1 MKNVLSSRC
10 DCHHT
15 RKIHSSHSFLGLK
28 IKVMKTRSH
37 ILKFSALLV
46 TFIAVPLFLYFSGN
60 FPKRTT
66 LMETISIVTILA
78 FSLLLSQFFT
88 SRLNYKLMKQIR
100 MVNVV
105 AIHRFIGYFFISVML
120 LHPFFIIVPKFF
132 DDGISPTEAFVKLIT
147 TFSTTG
153 IILGLI
159 AYAVILILM
168 VSAFF
173 RFKMHMHYRTWRSLH
188 GWLTLLFVI
197 TATWH
202 ALDMGRHSNSSFM
215 LFYLLVVA
223 TGIYYVLR
231 KYLFKTAK
239 K

>member
-1 MKNVLSSRC
+1 
-10 DCHHT
+10 
-15 RKIHSSHSFLGLK
+15 
-28 IKVMKTRSH
+28 MKTRSY
-37 ILKFSALLV
+37 IIKFSALII

-60 FPKRTT
+60 FPRRTT
-66 LMETISIVTILA
+66 LMETLSVVTVLA

-105 AIHRFIGYFFISVML
+105 TIHRFIGYVFISVIF

-132 DDGISPTEAFVKLIT
+132 DDGVTPSDAFVRLIT
-147 TFSTTG
+147 TFSSTG
-153 IILGLI
+153 VILGLI
-159 AYAVILILM
+159 AYTIMLILM
-168 VSAFF
+168 VTAFF
-173 RFKMHMHYRTWRSLH
+173 RFKLNLHYRTWRSLH
-188 GWLTLLFVI
+188 GYLTLLFVI

-202 ALDMGRHSNSSFM
+202 VIDMGRHSNISFT

-223 TGIYYVLR
+223 IGIYYVLK
-231 KYLFKTAK
+231 KYFFKKTVK

>member
-1 MKNVLSSRC
+1 
-10 DCHHT
+10 
-15 RKIHSSHSFLGLK
+15 
-28 IKVMKTRSH
+28 MKTKNY
-37 ILKFSALLV
+37 IIKFSALIF
-46 TFIAVPLFLYFSGN
+46 TFIVVPLFLYFSGN
-60 FPKRTT
+60 FERRNI
-66 LMETISIVTILA
+66 LMETLSIVTILA

-105 AIHRFIGYFFISVML
+105 AIHRFIGYIFISVIL

-132 DDGISPTEAFVKLIT
+132 DNTLTPTDAFVRLIT
-147 TFSTTG
+147 TYNTTG

-159 AYAVILILM
+159 AYGIMIILM
-168 VSAFF
+168 VTAFF
-173 RFKMHMHYRTWRSLH
+173 RFKMNLHYRTWRSLH
-188 GWLTLLFVI
+188 GYLTLLFVI

-202 ALDMGRHSNSSFM
+202 VIDMGRHSNGSYT

-223 TGIYYVLR
+223 TGIYYVMR
-231 KYLFKTAK
+231 KYLFKKTAK

>member
-1 MKNVLSSRC
+1 
-10 DCHHT
+10 
-15 RKIHSSHSFLGLK
+15 
-28 IKVMKTRSH
+28 MKTQSY
-37 ILKFSALLV
+37 ILKFSVLII
-46 TFIAVPLFLYFSGN
+46 TFIAVPLVLYYSGN
-60 FPKRTT
+60 FPKRNT
-66 LMETISIVTILA
+66 LMESISILTILA

-105 AIHRFIGYFFISVML
+105 AIHRFIGYFFISVLL
-120 LHPFFIIVPKFF
+120 LHPFFIIIPKFF
-132 DDGISPTEAFVKLIT
+132 DDGIAPTDAFVKLIT

-159 AYAVILILM
+159 GYAIMLILM
-168 VSAFF
+168 VTAFF

-188 GWLTLLFVI
+188 GYLTLLFVI

-202 ALDMGRHSNSSFM
+202 VIDMGRHSNSSFT
-215 LFYLLVVA
+215 LYYLLVVV

-231 KYLFKTAK
+231 KYLFNTAK

>member
-1 MKNVLSSRC
+1 M
-10 DCHHT
+10 
-15 RKIHSSHSFLGLK
+15 GLIMK
-28 IKVMKTRSH
+28 IKSY
-37 ILKFSALLV
+37 IIKFSALIF
-46 TFIAVPLFLYFSGN
+46 TFLAVPLFLYFYGN
-60 FPKRTT
+60 FPRRTT
-66 LMETISIVTILA
+66 LMEALSVVTILA

-105 AIHRFIGYFFISVML
+105 AIHRFIGYVFISVVL

-132 DDGISPTEAFVKLIT
+132 DDGVTPTDAFIRLIT
-147 TFSTTG
+147 TYNTTG

-159 AYAVILILM
+159 EYTVLLILM
-168 VSAFF
+168 VTAFF
-173 RFKMHMHYRTWRSLH
+173 RFKMHLHYRTWRSLH
-188 GWLTLLFVI
+188 GYLTLFFVI

-202 ALDMGRHSNSSFM
+202 VIDMGRHSNSSFT

-239 K
+239 KRTEPMS

>member
-1 MKNVLSSRC
+1 
-10 DCHHT
+10 
-15 RKIHSSHSFLGLK
+15 
-28 IKVMKTRSH
+28 MKTKSYL
-37 ILKFSALLV
+37 LKFSALIF

-60 FPKRTT
+60 FERRTA
-66 LMETISIVTILA
+66 LMEVLSVVTLLA

-105 AIHRFIGYFFISVML
+105 AIHRFIGYVFISVIL

-132 DDGISPTEAFVKLIT
+132 DDAVSPTDAFVRLIT
-147 TFSTTG
+147 TYNTTG

-159 AYAVILILM
+159 AYGIIIILM
-168 VSAFF
+168 VTAFF
-173 RFKMHMHYRTWRSLH
+173 RFKMNLHYRTWRSLH
-188 GWLTLLFVI
+188 GYLTLLFVI

-202 ALDMGRHSNSSFM
+202 VIDMGRHSNSSFT

-231 KYLFKTAK
+231 KDLFKNTAK

>member
-1 MKNVLSSRC
+1 MNARNY
-10 DCHHT
+10 
-15 RKIHSSHSFLGLK
+15 
-28 IKVMKTRSH
+28 
-37 ILKFSALLV
+37 ILKFSALIIA
-46 TFIAVPLFLYFSGN
+46 FIAVPLFLYFFGN
-60 FPKRTT
+60 FPRRTT
-66 LMETISIVTILA
+66 LMETLSIVTILA

-105 AIHRFIGYFFISVML
+105 AIHRVIGYVFISVIL

-132 DDGISPTEAFVKLIT
+132 DDGVTPVDAFVKLST

-159 AYAVILILM
+159 AYAIMLILM
-168 VSAFF
+168 VTAFF

-188 GWLTLLFVI
+188 GYLTLLFVI

-202 ALDMGRHSNSSFM
+202 VIDMGRHSNSSFT

-239 K
+239 NEDRRN